1 MKTLI
6 RNAVIVDGGH
16 SLPGS
21 VLIEDELIL
30 DMFGTPF
37 PDPDL
42 TGIVGKVIDAE
53 GMLLIPGVIDDQVHF
68 REPGATHK
76 GDIAGESAAALL
88 GGVTSFMDMPNNN
101 PPVCTLEALESKY
114 SRAAEVSSVN
124 YSFYL
129 GAVNGNTCEIRS
141 ADPSRICGVKVFM
154 GSSTGN
160 MLVDDTATLESIFRE
175 SPMPVAT
182 HCEKEEIIRANL
194 AEYIAGGDIPFSA
207 HPLIRSREACM
218 LSTSMAI
225 AAAVKYGTRLHV
237 LHVSTAEELEMLSAA
252 ADLTDGRI
260 TSEVCVHYM
269 WFDDSMYDAL
279 GARMKCNPAIK
290 TARDRKA
297 IIDAVAA
304 SRVNA
309 VATDHAPHLLSE
321 KEADYLHAP
330 SGLPLV
336 QHSLQM
342 MMELS
347 ERGHFPVEQVVKMM
361 CHYPAECFNVSRRGY
376 IRKGY
381 YADLVLLRRKKY
393 TVSRDN
399 IAYKCGWSPLEG
411 TGFSWT
417 VDSVFVNGTLSVRGG
432 ERTGRVLARRLEFD
446 R

>member
-6 RNAVIVDGGH
+6 RNAVIVNEGR
-16 SLPGS
+16 SVPGS
-21 VLIEDELIL
+21 VLIDGEVIRDV
-30 DMFGTPF
+30 FAAPC
-37 PDPDL
+37 PDADL
-42 TGIVGKVIDAE
+42 TGIVEKVVDAD

-76 GDIAGESAAALL
+76 GDIASESAAALL
-88 GGVTSFMDMPNNN
+88 GGVTSFMDMPNNA
-101 PPVCTLEALESKY
+101 PPVCTLDALEAKY

-129 GAVNGNTCEIRS
+129 GAVNGNTGEIRR
-141 ADPSRICGVKVFM
+141 ADPTRICGVKVFM

-194 AEYIAGGDIPFSA
+194 AAYIAGGNIPFSA
-207 HPLIRSREACM
+207 HPIIRSREACM
-218 LSTSMAI
+218 LSTSLAI

-252 ADLTDGRI
+252 ANLTDGRI

-269 WFDDSMYDAL
+269 WFDDTMYDTF
-279 GARMKCNPAIK
+279 GSRMKCNPAIK
-290 TARDRKA
+290 TLRDRMA
-297 IIDAVAA
+297 IIDAVAS

-321 KEADYLHAP
+321 KEADYMHAP

-347 ERGHFPVEQVVKMM
+347 EKGCFPREQVVRMM
-361 CHYPAECFNVSRRGY
+361 CHAPADCFDVSGRGY
-376 IRKGY
+376 VRKGY
-381 YADLVLLRRKKY
+381 QADLVLLRRKKY
-393 TVSRDN
+393 TVSQDN

-411 TGFSWT
+411 TEFSWS
-417 VDSVFVNGTLSVRGG
+417 VDSVFVNGTLSVRNGA
-432 ERTGRVLARRLEFD
+432 ETGRVSAKRLKFD